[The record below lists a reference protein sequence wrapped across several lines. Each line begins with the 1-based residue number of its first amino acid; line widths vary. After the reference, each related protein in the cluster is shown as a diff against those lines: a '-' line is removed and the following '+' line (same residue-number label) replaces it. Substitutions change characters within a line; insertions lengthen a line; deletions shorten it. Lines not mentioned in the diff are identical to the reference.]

1 MVDELAPKLSGELPG
16 AVLFACNHNRVR
28 SPMAEALMKLMFG
41 DRVYVDSCGLRPGE
55 DDEPDPFAVAVMD
68 ELGADLSR
76 HRVKTFDELEEGA
89 FDVVVSLTPEAQHRA
104 VELARHHAVDIE
116 YWPTHDP
123 TLTLGPREA
132 VLEAYRETR
141 DGLAARIRARFGKAA
156 TFGG

>member
-1 MVDELAPKLSGELPG
+1 MVDELARELPG